1 MNFKD
6 TMLNG
11 VNQSQ
16 KDEYRMKSSQT
27 HRDRKQ
33 KGSCRG
39 GREKMGRWYSGAQSF
54 SLGKTSGDGWQLH
67 ADVNVPNELYA

>member
-27 HRDRKQ
+27 HRESRRVAAEA
-33 KGSCRG
+33 GER
-39 GREKMGRWYSGAQSF
+39 RW
-54 SLGKTSGDGWQLH
+54 GDGIQGH
-67 ADVNVPNELYA
+67 RVSV